1 MGTPQGKVI
10 EGSFP
15 VGRNSKTR
23 ITEQL
28 KKETDLFP
36 DHIFLIPEVRR
47 PP

>member
-1 MGTPQGKVI
+1 MGTPQDKVI
-10 EGSFP
+10 EDSFP

-28 KKETDLFP
+28 RKETGFFP
-36 DHIFLIPEVRR
+36 DHIFLIPKLRR